1 MTKEIVF
8 YMLFTIFSL
17 AITIISFSYP
27 INSSFLLRG
36 LSIVMLALSIMILI
50 KTFIKKTELNTQFTS
65 VAFIIFLMLFLLIG
79 LIYSFGFLFATL
91 IFTFL
96 VQMIFAINKNFYK
109 ILMVSVL
116 ISGFVFVVFFNL
128 LGIAPIDSYIAI
140 DHYFLFM

>member
-8 YMLFTIFSL
+8 YTLVTIFSL

-96 VQMIFAINKNFYK
+96 VQMIFATNKNFYK